1 MSQAM
6 FEYQVTREQYD
17 DIDPNEIV
25 CVYCG
30 EPKGD
35 SLSCCDENH
44 FCEAKYLGE

>member
-6 FEYQVTREQYD
+6 FQAQVMDQLKQQDEKEVY
-17 DIDPNEIV
+17 V
-25 CVYCG
+25 GCVYCG

-44 FCEAKYLGE
+44 FEEMEYE

>member
-17 DIDPNEIV
+17 EKEV
-25 CVYCG
+25 YVGCVYCG

-44 FCEAKYLGE
+44 FEEMEYE